1 MYAFSFIVAVAV
13 IVALTLFIGKTSVGR
28 AIRATSSDTVVSEL
42 LGVNTNKM
50 YIVAMCLTV
59 VTASVAGLLVGM
71 TFPFYPTTGTQ
82 YLIIAFGVVVI
93 GGMGSLMGT
102 LVGGV
107 ILGMAQLVGSNF
119 IGPMY
124 QQLIGFV
131 TLLVILAIRPQGL
144 LSKAVRK

>member
-1 MYAFSFIVAVAV
+1 VVV
-13 IVALTLFIGKTSVGR
+13 ILALTLLINKTSFGR
-28 AIRATSSDTVVSEL
+28 AIRASSSDIVVSEL
-42 LGVNTNKM
+42 LGVNTKKM
-50 YIVAMCLTV
+50 YIFAMCLTV
-59 VTASVAGLLVGM
+59 VTASIAGLLVGM

-93 GGMGSLMGT
+93 GGMGSLPGT
-102 LVGGV
+102 LIGGI
-107 ILGMAQLVGSNF
+107 ILGLAQLVGANF